1 VYKLKYIYFIHT
13 FNYVIIVLIFLTT
26 EKVHINVSDIMRV
39 KPVSRFLCY

>member
-1 VYKLKYIYFIHT
+1 
-13 FNYVIIVLIFLTT
+13 LTT